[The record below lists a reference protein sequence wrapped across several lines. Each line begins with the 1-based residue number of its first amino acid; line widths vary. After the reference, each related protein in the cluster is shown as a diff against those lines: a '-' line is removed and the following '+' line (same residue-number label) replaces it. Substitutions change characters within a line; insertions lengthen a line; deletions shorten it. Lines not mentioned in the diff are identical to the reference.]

1 MHISRRVPDP
11 HAAIAEKIVAALQ
24 AERKRLGWSLETLA
38 VAAGV
43 SNSCIRH
50 LEHQRATPTLV
61 TLLKLASALGL
72 DLAVLVR
79 NAQKPE

>member
-1 MHISRRVPDP
+1 MPDP
-11 HAAIAEKIVAALQ
+11 HAAIAEKIVSALQ

-38 VAAGV
+38 VAARV

-72 DLAVLVR
+72 DLAVLLR
-79 NAQKPE
+79 NARKGGQGRK